1 MIVIFSRSRSM
12 AIKATPTPAKKMLTP
27 QDHTLLLVDLE
38 SMMAFSEKSVDPIVL
53 RNNAGLVAKTGAGFK
68 VPTILTTVAQKTFSG
83 PMFEEV
89 TSQFPGLTI
98 IDRTTMNAW
107 EDKRVNDRVNAIGK
121 GRIVIAG
128 LWTSVC
134 VAGPTLSALDQ
145 GFEVFV
151 ITDACGDVSTEAHE
165 RAVDRMVA
173 AGAQP
178 ITSVQY
184 LLELQRDWTR
194 TETYEL
200 TLDIA
205 RQLRG
210 PRPRRHLRQGHGR
223 KGTQRLIAARR
234 FVPQEGALI
243 MEANE

>member
-1 MIVIFSRSRSM
+1 MT
-12 AIKATPTPAKKMLTP
+12 IKATPTPAKKMLTP
-27 QDHTLLLVDLE
+27 HDHTLLLVDLE

-53 RNNAGLVAKTGAGFK
+53 RNNAGLVARVGAGFK

-89 TSQFPGLTI
+89 TSQFPGLAI

-107 EDKRVNDRVNAIGK
+107 EDKRVNERVNAIGNS
-121 GRIVIAG
+121 RIVIAG

-134 VAGPTLSALDQ
+134 VAGPTLSAIDQ
-145 GFEVFV
+145 GFEVLV

-194 TETYEL
+194 AETYEL
-200 TLDIA
+200 TLDISRQYGGAYGLGVMYA
-205 RQLRG
+205 RAMVGKG
-210 PRPRRHLRQGHGR
+210 PNDR
-223 KGTQRLIAARR
+223 
-234 FVPQEGALI
+234 
-243 MEANE
+243 

>member
-1 MIVIFSRSRSM
+1 M
-12 AIKATPTPAKKMLTP
+12 ALKATPTPAKKMLTP

-53 RNNAGLVAKTGAGFK
+53 RNNAGLVANTGAKFK

-89 TSQFPGLTI
+89 TSQFPELPI

-121 GRIVIAG
+121 DRIVIAG

-151 ITDACGDVSTEAHE
+151 IADACGDVSTEAHE
-165 RAVDRMVA
+165 RAVDRLA
-173 AGAQP
+173 AEGAHP
-178 ITSVQY
+178 IASVRP
-184 LLELQRDWTR
+184 ELGPHRDS
-194 TETYEL
+194 
-200 TLDIA
+200 
-205 RQLRG
+205 
-210 PRPRRHLRQGHGR
+210 PRPE
-223 KGTQRLIAARR
+223 TQEPAPDNA
-234 FVPQEGALI
+234 
-243 MEANE
+243 

>member
-1 MIVIFSRSRSM
+1 M

-89 TSQFPGLTI
+89 TSQFAGLTI

-121 GRIVIAG
+121 ERIVIAG

-134 VAGPTLSALDQ
+134 VAGPTLSAIDQ
-145 GFEVFV
+145 GFDVFV

-194 TETYEL
+194 TETYDL

-205 RQLRG
+205 RQFGGAYGLGVIYARAMVGKG
-210 PRPRRHLRQGHGR
+210 P
-223 KGTQRLIAARR
+223 
-234 FVPQEGALI
+234 
-243 MEANE
+243 ND